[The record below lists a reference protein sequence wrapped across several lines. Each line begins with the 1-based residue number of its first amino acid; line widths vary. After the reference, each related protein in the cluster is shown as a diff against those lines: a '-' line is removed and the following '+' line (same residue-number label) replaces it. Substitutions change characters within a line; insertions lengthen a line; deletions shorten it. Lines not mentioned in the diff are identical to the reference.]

1 MNRSGPMSVLLGM
14 RTRTLTR
21 PLAALTAGLLVF
33 GLAACGDDD
42 DAADTDESA
51 TTVAPEDTGTED
63 ETRPAGDEG
72 AATVTA
78 TDNQYDSS
86 SVTAA
91 PDGTVTFVNS
101 GSNPHTITADGGEFD
116 TGRVSGGSQGE
127 VTAPA
132 APGSYAFH
140 CDVHP
145 SMTGTLVVE

>member
-1 MNRSGPMSVLLGM
+1 M

-21 PLAALTAGLLVF
+21 PLAALAAGLLVV

-42 DAADTDESA
+42 DAADTDENT

-78 TDNQYDSS
+78 TDNQYDTA

-91 PDGTVTFVNS
+91 PGGAVTFVNA
-101 GSNPHTITADGGEFD
+101 GSNPHTITADEDEFD
-116 TGRVSGGSQGE
+116 TGRVSGGSQAE
-127 VTAPA
+127 VTAPSE
-132 APGSYAFH
+132 PGSYAFH

-145 SMTGTLVVE
+145 AMTGTLVVE

>member
-1 MNRSGPMSVLLGM
+1 M

-21 PLAALTAGLLVF
+21 PLAALAAGLLVL

-42 DAADTDESA
+42 DAADTDETT

-72 AATVTA
+72 AVTVTA
-78 TDNQYDSS
+78 TDNQYDSA

-91 PDGTVTFVNS
+91 PGAIVTFVNA
-101 GSNPHTITADGGEFD
+101 GSNPHTITADEGEFD

-127 VTAPA
+127 VTAPSE
-132 APGSYAFH
+132 PGSYAFH

-145 SMTGTLVVE
+145 AMTGTLVIE